1 MKDSCCITVR
11 VCGTFLRLL
20 GLCTDLI
27 GVMESEL
34 VPKERR
40 GRKRRRKDVHN
51 GLLEGKD
58 AKKAAVETKNLGVE
72 PRLALVGRYVKK
84 EFDGRVFLG
93 KVVYYDTGLY
103 RIDYEDGDCEDLESG
118 EIREL
123 LVRDEEFDHKF
134 LLKKKKLDG
143 LVSKKYA
150 KGKDLPKRKEVES
163 AIVDIAADRVE
174 ASSLNGVNG
183 VDGLQVEDDADSSS
197 YFSESSC
204 DRDMSSEAE
213 ASLVPP
219 PQLPPSSGNIG
230 VSEEHVSHLL
240 SVYSFLR
247 SFSIGLYLSPFG
259 LDEFVGSLNCS
270 VPNTLLDAI
279 HVALMRALRRHLE
292 TLSSDVSELASKCL
306 RYAYASSNN
315 ICIFIAKLTF

>member
-1 MKDSCCITVR
+1 MKDSCCRKVR

-40 GRKRRRKDVHN
+40 GRKRRRKDVQN
-51 GLLEGKD
+51 GLFEGKE

-84 EFDGRVFLG
+84 EFDGSGVFLG

-123 LVRDEEFDHKF
+123 LVRDEDFDHKF
-134 LLKKKKLDG
+134 MLKKKKKLDG

-150 KGKDLPKRKEVES
+150 KGKDIPKRKEVES
-163 AIVDIAADRVE
+163 AIVDIAADRVA
-174 ASSLNGVNG
+174 ASSLSGVNG
-183 VDGLQVEDDADSSS
+183 VDGVQVEDDADSSS
-197 YFSESSC
+197 YSRESSC

-213 ASLVPP
+213 TPLVPP

-306 RYAYASSNN
+306 RYAYASSYP
-315 ICIFIAKLTF
+315 FEKE